1 MLPLIDDYWQ
11 QHKTLRYAPL
21 AEWRRTLDRFQD
33 ISWGSPNDDH
43 LGKVQPFIDH
53 TRQLTELYY
62 AHKELAVDEAM
73 IKFQGWSSLK
83 QYCPLKLVKC
93 GTKVR
98 GWQTA
103 TTGTFPEKGIK
114 SLA

>member
-1 MLPLIDDYWQ
+1 MLPLIGDYWQ

-53 TRQLTELYY
+53 TRQLTELYNV
-62 AHKELAVDEAM
+62 HKELAVDEAM
-73 IKFQGWSSLK
+73 IKFQGWS
-83 QYCPLKLVKC
+83 YYPLKLVKC